1 MPFYAQE
8 IKAAR
13 NHLRKSDEV
22 MKAIIKQVGPFRAKA
37 RRDRFRTLVYSI
49 ISQQI
54 SVAAAST
61 IKQRLVDALGPGEF
75 GPGQLLKFSVDELR
89 EVGVSRQKASYV
101 LDLASKVDAGIVDLK
116 TIHKR
121 DDESVIAELI
131 QVKGIGRWTAQM
143 FLMFSLARMDVLPT
157 DDLGLRNAIQQ
168 FYELETPPDS
178 KKMIQL
184 AENWR
189 PYCTVASWYLW
200 QSLELD
206 VN

>member
-1 MPFYAQE
+1 MLGNDLHLDRVAKIRLVSAVPERRILVGNLRPVAVDRAALAKFF
-8 IKAAR
+8 KAAR
-13 NHLRKSDEV
+13 NHLRQSDEV

-101 LDLASKVDAGIVDLK
+101 LDLASKVDAGTVDLK

-121 DDESVIAELI
+121 DDESLGNGNFGADWIHSCIHVVP
-131 QVKGIGRWTAQM
+131 QDWTPLRGQ
-143 FLMFSLARMDVLPT
+143 SNRVRVLP
-157 DDLGLRNAIQQ
+157 LLLCVR
-168 FYELETPPDS
+168 
-178 KKMIQL
+178 
-184 AENWR
+184 R
-189 PYCTVASWYLW
+189 
-200 QSLELD
+200 
-206 VN
+206 